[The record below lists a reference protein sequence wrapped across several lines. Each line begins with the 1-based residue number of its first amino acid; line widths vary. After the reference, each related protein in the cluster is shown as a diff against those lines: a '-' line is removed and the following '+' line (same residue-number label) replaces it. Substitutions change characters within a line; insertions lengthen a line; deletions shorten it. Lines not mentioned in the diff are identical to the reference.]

1 MQAARV
7 VSGSLVTDIDMAGA
21 LWLLALP
28 LPPRG
33 PPPTSSIWVF
43 PLSLSP
49 TSSLPSI
56 YFLLFSLVSLFSSTL
71 TTSPFL
77 LGLPL
82 LAHCF
87 PTLTPPLSHPPPHAL
102 SPCSWELL
110 AAPSE
115 KRPLPGPVQDRT
127 EQGGVLQHRPPEH
140 LLDRGGCQ

>member
-49 TSSLPSI
+49 PLRS
-56 YFLLFSLVSLFSSTL
+56 LLFIFCFSLLYLSS
-71 TTSPFL
+71 
-77 LGLPL
+77 
-82 LAHCF
+82 
-87 PTLTPPLSHPPPHAL
+87 PP
-102 SPCSWELL
+102 
-110 AAPSE
+110 
-115 KRPLPGPVQDRT
+115 R
-127 EQGGVLQHRPPEH
+127 
-140 LLDRGGCQ
+140 